1 MLSTPVPAAGF
12 RLPLLRAFVTA
23 VATLGLL
30 AVAPGAH
37 GIKGPVSGDGPE
49 GQKVTVTR
57 ATGLDPAGT
66 EVTVTGE
73 GFDESIGIYVA
84 VCVDNG
90 PEKRPT
96 PCLGGVDMSGATGSS
111 GWFSSN
117 PPSYGKDLA
126 QPFGPGGSFELTTT
140 VVAQDNL
147 TDCLDEVAAPDGC
160 VLATFADHT
169 RIDNRSADVRIPLTF
184 AAPGTAEPSG
194 ATTAPDGTTD
204 AAETAPPTT
213 AGPAASS
220 ASPVSATSSAT
231 SPSATSGGSAAGGA
245 PLVWGGVGAV
255 VVLGGIAFLLARR
268 RTAATPGDAAPVD
281 DGDRDA

>member
-12 RLPLLRAFVTA
+12 GLPLLRAFVTA

-37 GIKGPVSGDGPE
+37 GIEGPVSGDGPE

-57 ATGLDPAGT
+57 ATGLDPAGA

-147 TDCLDEVAAPDGC
+147 TDCLDEVATPDGC

-231 SPSATSGGSAAGGA
+231 SGGSAAGGA

>member
-1 MLSTPVPAAGF
+1 M
-12 RLPLLRAFVTA
+12 
-23 VATLGLL
+23 
-30 AVAPGAH
+30 
-37 GIKGPVSGDGPE
+37 
-49 GQKVTVTR
+49 TR
-57 ATGLDPAGT
+57 ATDLDPAGT

-90 PEKRPT
+90 LEKRPT

-147 TDCLDEVAAPDGC
+147 SDCLDEAAAPDGC

-184 AAPGTAEPSG
+184 AAPGAAEPSG
-194 ATTAPDGTTD
+194 ATTAPAGAAE

-213 AGPAASS
+213 EGPAVSS
-220 ASPVSATSSAT
+220 ASPVSASSIVTSPSAT
-231 SPSATSGGSAAGGA
+231 SLSATSGGSAAGGA

>member
-1 MLSTPVPAAGF
+1 
-12 RLPLLRAFVTA
+12 
-23 VATLGLL
+23 
-30 AVAPGAH
+30 
-37 GIKGPVSGDGPE
+37 
-49 GQKVTVTR
+49 
-57 ATGLDPAGT
+57 
-66 EVTVTGE
+66 
-73 GFDESIGIYVA
+73 
-84 VCVDNG
+84 
-90 PEKRPT
+90 
-96 PCLGGVDMSGATGSS
+96 MSGATGSS

-147 TDCLDEVAAPDGC
+147 TDCLDEAAAPDGC

-184 AAPGTAEPSG
+184 AAPGAAEPTD
-194 ATTAPDGTTD
+194 ATTAPAETAE

-213 AGPAASS
+213 EGPAASS
-220 ASPVSATSSAT
+220 ASPVPASSSAT
-231 SPSATSGGSAAGGA
+231 TADSGAGAT
-245 PLVWGGVGAV
+245 LVWGGVGAV

-268 RTAATPGDAAPVD
+268 RTAATPGDAAPVN

>member
-12 RLPLLRAFVTA
+12 GLPLLRAFVTA

-37 GIKGPVSGDGPE
+37 GIEGPVSGDGPE

-57 ATGLDPAGT
+57 ATGLDPAGA

-184 AAPGTAEPSG
+184 AAPGTAEPTG
-194 ATTAPDGTTD
+194 ATTAPAETTG

-213 AGPAASS
+213 ESPAASS
-220 ASPVSATSSAT
+220 ASRVHA
-231 SPSATSGGSAAGGA
+231 SPNATSGDSASGGA

-268 RTAATPGDAAPVD
+268 RTAATPGEAAPVN

>member
-12 RLPLLRAFVTA
+12 GLPLLRAFVTA

-37 GIKGPVSGDGPE
+37 GIEGPVSGDGPE

-57 ATGLDPAGT
+57 ATGLDPTGA

-73 GFDESIGIYVA
+73 GFDDSIGIYVA

-147 TDCLDEVAAPDGC
+147 TDCLDEAAAPDGC

-184 AAPGTAEPSG
+184 AAPGTAEPTG
-194 ATTAPDGTTD
+194 ATTAPAETTG

-213 AGPAASS
+213 GGPAASS
-220 ASPVSATSSAT
+220 ASPVSASSNVT
-231 SPSATSGGSAAGGA
+231 SPSATSADSASGGA

-268 RTAATPGDAAPVD
+268 RTAATPGGAAPAD

>member
-12 RLPLLRAFVTA
+12 GLPLLRAFVTA

-37 GIKGPVSGDGPE
+37 GIEGPVSGDGPE

-57 ATGLDPAGT
+57 ATGLDPAGA

-147 TDCLDEVAAPDGC
+147 TDCLDEVATPDGC

-231 SPSATSGGSAAGGA
+231 SGGSAAGGA

-268 RTAATPGDAAPVD
+268 RTAATPGGAAPAD

>member
-1 MLSTPVPAAGF
+1 MLSTPVPAAGL
-12 RLPLLRAFVTA
+12 RLPLRRVLVTA

-37 GIKGPVSGDGPE
+37 GAEGPFSGEGPE

-96 PCLGGVDMSGATGSS
+96 PCLGGVDMAGTTGSS

-194 ATTAPDGTTD
+194 ATTAPAGAAE

-213 AGPAASS
+213 EGPAASS
-220 ASPVSATSSAT
+220 ASPVPASSSAT
-231 SPSATSGGSAAGGA
+231 TADSGAGAT
-245 PLVWGGVGAV
+245 LVWGGVGAV

>member
-1 MLSTPVPAAGF
+1 MLSTPVPAAGL
-12 RLPLLRAFVTA
+12 RLPPRRALVTA

-37 GIKGPVSGDGPE
+37 GAEGPVSGEGPE
-49 GQKVTVTR
+49 GQTVTVTR
-57 ATGLDPAGT
+57 ATDLDPTGT
-66 EVTVTGE
+66 QVTVTGE

-96 PCLGGVDMSGATGSS
+96 PCLGGVDMSGTTGSS

-126 QPFGPGGSFELTTT
+126 QPFGRGGSFELTTT

-147 TDCLDEVAAPDGC
+147 TDCFDEVAAPDGC

-169 RIDNRSADVRIPLTF
+169 RIDDRSADVRIPLTF
-184 AAPGTAEPSG
+184 AAPGTAEPTG
-194 ATTAPDGTTD
+194 ATTAPAGTTG
-204 AAETAPPTT
+204 AAETTLGTT
-213 AGPAASS
+213 EGPVAST
-220 ASPVSATSSAT
+220 ASPVPA
-231 SPSATSGGSAAGGA
+231 SPSATSGGSTSSGA
-245 PLVWGGVGAV
+245 PLVWGGGGAV
-255 VVLGGIAFLLARR
+255 VVLGGIALLLARR
-268 RTAATPGDAAPVD
+268 RTVAPPGAADLAN
-281 DGDRDA
+281 DGHRDA

>member
-1 MLSTPVPAAGF
+1 MLRTPMPAAGS
-12 RLPLLRAFVTA
+12 RLPFRRALVTA

-37 GIKGPVSGDGPE
+37 AEEGPVTAEGPE
-49 GQKVTVTR
+49 GQSVTVTR
-57 ATGLDPAGT
+57 ANELDPTGA

-90 PEKRPT
+90 PKKRPT
-96 PCLGGVDMSGATGSS
+96 PCLGGVDMSGTTGAS

-126 QPFGPGGSFELTTT
+126 VPFGPGGSFELTTT

-147 TDCLDEVAAPDGC
+147 TDCLDEKTAPDGC
-160 VLATFADHT
+160 VLATFADHS

-184 AAPGTAEPSG
+184 GEPGSGEPADETTQPAETTEPAEPTEP
-194 ATTAPDGTTD
+194 AETTAPGSAGT
-204 AAETAPPTT
+204 TAPPATPVAGADET
-213 AGPAASS
+213 DGSGSGPA
-220 ASPVSATSSAT
+220 
-231 SPSATSGGSAAGGA
+231 
-245 PLVWGGVGAV
+245 PLILGGVGALV
-255 VVLGGIAFLLARR
+255 VIGGVAVILSRR
-268 RTAATPGDAAPVD
+268 RAAASAGGATGAD
-281 DGDRDA
+281 DGGNDA